1 MLNNIN
7 MLNALIKGV
16 HQLSDRNT
24 RKYIWFS
31 IAGAVVTLIV
41 LWSIV
46 GWVLTETSI
55 SQIGWLEGAVDILG
69 GLATLALTWFLFPAT
84 VSAVIGLFLDN
95 VAECVENR
103 HYPSL
108 GKAPGQPLGE
118 SVITTA
124 KFFGIL
130 IVLNILLLPFL
141 FLGPIFPIVFYTVN
155 GYLLGREYF
164 EMVASR
170 RLKARDVV
178 QLRKTHQAG
187 VWMMGVAIAFLLTIP
202 LVNLLMPVVAT
213 AAMVHLFEKWR
224 VKSTDV
230 MT

>member
-1 MLNNIN
+1 MLS
-7 MLNALIKGV
+7 ALIKGV
-16 HQLSDRNT
+16 NQLSDRST

-31 IAGAVVTLIV
+31 VAGAVLTLIL
-41 LWSIV
+41 LWSAV

-55 SQIGWLEGAVDILG
+55 SQIGWLEGTVDVLG

-95 VAECVENR
+95 VAECVEHR

-108 GKAPGQPLGE
+108 DKAPGQPVGE
-118 SVITTA
+118 AIITTI

-130 IVLNILLLPFL
+130 IGLNVLLLPFL
-141 FLGPIFPIVFYTVN
+141 FLGPLFPFIFYAVN

-164 EMVASR
+164 ELVASR
-170 RLKARDVV
+170 RLPSTEVV
-178 QLRKTHQAG
+178 RLRKAHQGG
-187 VWMMGVAIAFLLTIP
+187 VWMIGVAIAFLLTIP

-224 VKSTDV
+224 EGGGTAVTA
-230 MT
+230 